1 MIAVAFR
8 LGESRSCVHCPHY
21 PIHPRSQRLRS
32 SCRGSSTLSFRLSFN
47 FSTFQHFLMQRRTIS
62 LGLVA
67 VAALPLWG
75 CAAAGIAN
83 GPGGAAH
90 GKTARQWSDA
100 LAGIERAAQGRLG
113 VAMLDTGSG
122 LALGWRQDERF
133 AMASTFKLVLAGWML
148 ALVDQGKERLDA
160 RVHYPVADVV
170 AYSPVSGPRAGDGG
184 GLTVGELC
192 AATVSLSDNTAANV
206 LLARHGGP
214 AGFTAFVRSLG
225 DGATRLDRTE
235 PTLNEAA
242 GGDPRDTTT
251 PLAMLQTMRKLVLG
265 GALTPASRAWLQR
278 WLVETST
285 GDKRLRAGVPGWKV
299 GDKTGTASDSG
310 TANDVAVLWPPA
322 SGAPVLVTCYLTR
335 STAQPEQRDAAIA
348 QVARAVVAARET
360 FRAS

>member
-1 MIAVAFR
+1 M
-8 LGESRSCVHCPHY
+8 
-21 PIHPRSQRLRS
+21 
-32 SCRGSSTLSFRLSFN
+32 
-47 FSTFQHFLMQRRTIS
+47 
-62 LGLVA
+62 
-67 VAALPLWG
+67 AATAMPLWG
-75 CAAAGIAN
+75 CAAASNPDRRDQTTRAWN
-83 GPGGAAH
+83 E
-90 GKTARQWSDA
+90 S
-100 LAGIERAAQGRLG
+100 LASIERTAQGRLG

-160 RVHYPVADVV
+160 PVHYAAADVV
-170 AYSPVSGPRAGDGG
+170 AYSPVSGARAGDGG

-225 DGATRLDRTE
+225 DEVTRLDRTE

-242 GGDPRDTTT
+242 VGDPRDTTT
-251 PLAMLQTMRKLVLG
+251 PLAMLQTLQKLVLG
-265 GALTPASRAWLQR
+265 NALSPTSRAWLQR

-299 GDKTGTASDSG
+299 GDKTGTAGDSG
-310 TANDVAVLWPPA
+310 TANDIGVLWPQGG
-322 SGAPVLVTCYLTR
+322 GAPVLVTCYLTR
-335 STAQPEQRDAAIA
+335 SMASPEQRDAAIA
-348 QVARAVVAARET
+348 QVARAVAAARDAFT
-360 FRAS
+360 RS